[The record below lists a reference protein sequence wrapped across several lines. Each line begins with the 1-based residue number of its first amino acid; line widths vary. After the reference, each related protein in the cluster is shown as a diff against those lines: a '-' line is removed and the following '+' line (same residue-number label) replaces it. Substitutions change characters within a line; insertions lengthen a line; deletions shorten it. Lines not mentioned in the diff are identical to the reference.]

1 MSSHYFCLIKARTYS
16 VVSNYCSKAARTVAA
31 GHQSKPQER
40 ITHTDGMDLEASLP
54 NSHGHTDFQECV
66 AHMNDL
72 FAALERQALYP
83 KRTEHSK
90 RQMRLYKSTFILQA
104 TVTEARIMGWSRR
117 KAAYQ
122 RSRNLYRSTLGINK
136 EVISKLINSF
146 DWNIWFCSYQAD
158 SCIAQQWAKA
168 WDPSEVLV
176 ITGDSDLTV
185 YKSIPRVALP
195 VGKSRELNN
204 MFEKKSI
211 LAVLDLPTDNHLLL
225 APIFGNNDCTIGVS
239 SNASIGVSSFS
250 NASTDDRDPPVTT
263 LLIRRSA
270 LYCPTTAARAER

>member
-66 AHMNDL
+66 AHMNV
-72 FAALERQALYP
+72 
-83 KRTEHSK
+83 
-90 RQMRLYKSTFILQA
+90 IL
-104 TVTEARIMGWSRR
+104 
-117 KAAYQ
+117 
-122 RSRNLYRSTLGINK
+122 
-136 EVISKLINSF
+136 
-146 DWNIWFCSYQAD
+146 AD

-211 LAVLDLPTDNHLLL
+211 LAALDLPTDNHLLL
-225 APIFGNNDCTIGVS
+225 APIFGNNDCTIGVPCFGLERCCDIIRTMNQS
-239 SNASIGVSSFS
+239 SNDVWFAVELKDFKHALIAFVSMHW
-250 NASTDDRDPPVTT
+250 DP
-263 LLIRRSA
+263 
-270 LYCPTTAARAER
+270 